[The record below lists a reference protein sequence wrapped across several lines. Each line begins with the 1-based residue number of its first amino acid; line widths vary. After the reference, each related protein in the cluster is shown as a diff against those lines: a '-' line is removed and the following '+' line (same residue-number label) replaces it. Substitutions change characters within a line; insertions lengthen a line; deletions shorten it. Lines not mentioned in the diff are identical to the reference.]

1 MFEAIKKR
9 MTDNVDAEVANDE
22 VSTEFVETPVE
33 VEKEKPYKFRAL
45 CAKDIP
51 LLTNVIKSI
60 GLSEFKACFNGDT
73 MKDIAGMFTSK
84 ANEVADNENEQNEV
98 ADSQNADADNEN
110 TLIAVGVALLPS
122 LMDVAD
128 VVLNNI
134 DKCEA
139 ALFKLFES
147 TSNLTAE
154 QIGNLSLADFAEMVI
169 DFVQKDEFPDFF
181 KVVSKRFK

>member
-1 MFEAIKKR
+1 MFDAIKKR

-22 VSTEFVETPVE
+22 VAAEVVETPVE
-33 VEKEKPYKFRAL
+33 VEREKPYKFRNL

-51 LLTNVIKSI
+51 LITNVIKSI
-60 GLSEFKACFNGDT
+60 GLSEFKECFKADT
-73 MKDIAGMFTSK
+73 IKDIVGMFTGK
-84 ANEVADNENEQNEV
+84 ANEDADNENEQNEV
-98 ADSQNADADNEN
+98 ADAPNEDADNEN
-110 TLIAVGVALLPS
+110 TLIAVGVSLLPS

-128 VVLNNI
+128 VILNNI
-134 DKCEA
+134 DKCET
-139 ALFKLFES
+139 ALFKLFAS

>member
-1 MFEAIKKR
+1 MFDAIKKR
-9 MTDNVDAEVANDE
+9 TANDVEIANDE
-22 VSTEFVETPVE
+22 AVTEVVETPVE
-33 VEKEKPYKFRAL
+33 VEKEKPYKFRDL

-51 LLTNVIKSI
+51 LITNVIKSI
-60 GLSEFKACFNGDT
+60 GLSEFKSCFNGDT
-73 MKDIAGMFTSK
+73 IKDIVGIFTGK
-84 ANEVADNENEQNEV
+84 TNNDTDNEGDQTDV
-98 ADSQNADADNEN
+98 ADSKTDVTDNEN
-110 TLIAVGVALLPS
+110 TLIAVGVSLLPS

-128 VVLNNI
+128 IILNNI

-139 ALFKLFES
+139 ALFKLFAS
-147 TSNLTAE
+147 TSNLSAE

>member
-1 MFEAIKKR
+1 MFEAIKKQPVK
-9 MTDNVDAEVANDE
+9 NAEIANDE
-22 VSTEFVETPVE
+22 VAAEVVETPAE
-33 VEKEKPYKFRAL
+33 LEKEKPYKFRAL

-60 GLSEFKACFNGDT
+60 GLSEFKECFKGDT
-73 MKDIAGMFTSK
+73 IKDIVGMFTGK
-84 ANEVADNENEQNEV
+84 ANEDADNENEQNE
-98 ADSQNADADNEN
+98 DADNEN
-110 TLIAVGVALLPS
+110 TLIAVGLSLLPS

-134 DKCEA
+134 DKCET

-147 TSNLTAE
+147 TSNLSAE
-154 QIGNLSLADFAEMVI
+154 EIGNLSLADFAEMVI
-169 DFVQKDEFPDFF
+169 DFVKKDEFPDFF

>member
-1 MFEAIKKR
+1 MFEAIEKR
-9 MTDNVDAEVANDE
+9 TENDE
-22 VSTEFVETPVE
+22 VSAEVIETPV
-33 VEKEKPYKFRAL
+33 VKEKPYKFRGL

-51 LLTNVIKSI
+51 LITNVIKSI
-60 GLSEFKACFNGDT
+60 GISEFKGCFNGDT
-73 MKDIAGMFTSK
+73 LQNIIKKFTSK
-84 ANEVADNENEQNEV
+84 PPLHLHSNTDNENEQNEV
-98 ADSQNADADNEN
+98 ADNEDADTDNES
-110 TLIAVGVALLPS
+110 TLIAVGISLFPS

-128 VVLNNI
+128 VILNNI
-134 DKCEA
+134 DKCET

-147 TSNLTAE
+147 TSNLSAE